1 MIVTTQ
7 ERLRTELSLNG
18 HDFRGSKCNRENDYT
33 LVVFYLIKE
42 GDRLSKEIYQ
52 SRIDQI
58 VKNYKS

>member
-18 HDFRGSKCNRENDYT
+18 HDFRGSECNGEDDYT

-42 GDRLSKEIYQ
+42 GDRLLEKYLKVELT
-52 SRIDQI
+52 
-58 VKNYKS
+58 KL